1 MTNKDSRIRHYY
13 PNGEIPVETCYKR
26 YWWQCSPTLPPIDIN
41 LLKNVL
47 KGVKISTK
55 EKKRYTRGKILVS

>member
-1 MTNKDSRIRHYY
+1 MVKFLLKPVIRDIGG
-13 PNGEIPVETCYKR
+13 NVV
-26 YWWQCSPTLPPIDIN
+26 SLPPIDIN

-55 EKKRYTRGKILVS
+55 EKKRYTRKNTCFITFFLIQ